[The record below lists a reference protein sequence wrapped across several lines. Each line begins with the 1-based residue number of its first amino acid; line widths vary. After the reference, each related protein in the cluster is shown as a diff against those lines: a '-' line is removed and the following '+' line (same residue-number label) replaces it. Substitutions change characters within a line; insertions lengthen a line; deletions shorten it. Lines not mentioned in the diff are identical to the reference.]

1 MDHFLGVNRRQAAI
15 PNEVLLWVFCAR
27 SEEFMT
33 GALQRYSRQ
42 ILFREIGEIGQQRL
56 SKSRVAILGC
66 GALGTVQADA
76 LCRAGVGFL
85 RIADRD
91 FIEESNLQ
99 RQTLFSEED
108 VRLGL
113 PKAVAAQK
121 RLNQINSQVRI
132 EANVTDVNSNNIE
145 RLVENM
151 NCILDATDNFETRFL
166 INDVA
171 IKHRIPWVYGAAV
184 GSSGLSMTIV
194 PQQTPCLRCVFESL
208 PPPGTSPTCDTA
220 GVLASI
226 VNVVASI
233 QVAEA
238 VKILTGNVHRINRKL
253 LSFDVWGNRWKEL
266 ELAGVTE
273 QGDCPCCK
281 LRRFDF
287 LEGKAETTAG
297 VLCGRDSVQI
307 SLPEGSRLN
316 FEDLARRLQ
325 PIGSV
330 QFNEFLLRFQ
340 AGPYEIAVFPDGR
353 GIVRGTKDTQV
364 ARSVYARYIGA

>member
-1 MDHFLGVNRRQAAI
+1 
-15 PNEVLLWVFCAR
+15 
-27 SEEFMT
+27 MT

-121 RLNQINSQVRI
+121 RLNQINSQVQI
-132 EANVTDVNSNNIE
+132 EAYVTDVTSNNIE

-151 NCILDATDNFETRFL
+151 DCILDATDNFETRFL

-194 PQQTPCLRCVFESL
+194 PQETPCLRCIFESL

-266 ELAGVTE
+266 ELAGVAE

-281 LRRFDF
+281 LRRFEF
-287 LEGKAETTAG
+287 LEGKAETTAT

-325 PIGSV
+325 PIGNV